1 MITSYTQ
8 GYRSGWLSYL
18 EKYPAPA
25 DALRILVVQA
35 DIVSEQA
42 SHGLLPQGDFWLGYY
57 HGRNAAESC
66 VALYLESLGNPPAQ
80 L

>member
-1 MITSYTQ
+1 MTTSYTQ

-18 EKYPAPA
+18 EKYPAPGN
-25 DALRILVVQA
+25 ALKILVVQA

-42 SHGLLPQGDFWLGYY
+42 SHGLLPQGDYWLGYY

-66 VALYLESLGNPPAQ
+66 VALYLESLSNPSAQ

>member
-1 MITSYTQ
+1 MTMSYTQ
-8 GYRSGWLSYL
+8 GYRSGWISYL

-25 DALRILVVQA
+25 NVLRILAVQA

-42 SHGLLPQGDFWLGYY
+42 SHGLLPQGDFWLGHH

-66 VALYLESLGNPPAQ
+66 VALYLDNLSNPFFQ

>member
-1 MITSYTQ
+1 MTTSYTQ
-8 GYRSGWLSYL
+8 GYRNGWLSYL
-18 EKYPAPA
+18 EKYPAPGNV
-25 DALRILVVQA
+25 LRILVVQA
-35 DIVSEQA
+35 DVVSEQA

-66 VALYLESLGNPPAQ
+66 VALYLESLSTSSVQ